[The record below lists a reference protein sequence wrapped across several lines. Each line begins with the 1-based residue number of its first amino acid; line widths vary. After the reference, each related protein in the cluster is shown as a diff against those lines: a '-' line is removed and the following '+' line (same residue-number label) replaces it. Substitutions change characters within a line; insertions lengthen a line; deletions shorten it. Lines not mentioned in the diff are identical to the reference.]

1 MKILTVNYE
10 DLVKLKS
17 DKVKSL
23 EAEEAILKEKYLKIK
38 KTLKTDMEKD
48 ERKLRFLTATA
59 SEVLRY
65 LTQLAGSGKHL
76 QSLSQTCQKYVT
88 EREKVANWLPII
100 VYPEDVQESGLTDDE
115 KLFQK
120 TLHIEDKEGKVC
132 LRCF

>member
-1 MKILTVNYE
+1 MKILTVNYD

-23 EAEEAILKEKYLKIK
+23 EAEEAILKEKYLKIR
-38 KTLKTDMEKD
+38 KTLKRDMEKD
-48 ERKLRFLTATA
+48 ERKLRFLTATS

-88 EREKVANWLPII
+88 EREKVAKWLPI

-120 TLHIEDKEGKVC
+120 TLHIEDKEGNVC
-132 LRCF
+132 LTTVF